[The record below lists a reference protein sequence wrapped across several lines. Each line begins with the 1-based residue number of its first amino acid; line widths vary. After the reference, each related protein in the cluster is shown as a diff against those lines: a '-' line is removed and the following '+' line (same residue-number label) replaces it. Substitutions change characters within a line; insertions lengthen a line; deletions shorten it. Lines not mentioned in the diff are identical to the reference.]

1 MWVCDEEGKVI
12 QVTVPLEEMHRIH
25 LRFMFRH
32 RSSQESK
39 DKSEKNFAMAFVRL
53 MKEDGTVLQDGLHD
67 LIVFKGDSKRMED
80 VNSYLSLPSTRYHH
94 SDAHKGAGLNRSASS
109 VSGGGGLSVSSRDSF
124 TISTLVCS
132 TKLTQ
137 NGTCKLLVWTC
148 GKEQAE
154 FEDSLRRLFES
165 INNLMRTDYT
175 TTLLL
180 RVAALK
186 YLPTVLHDVEKVF
199 DAKLLSKLLHDF
211 YSCIP
216 PEKLQKQKVSSMTEI
231 VSSQLFQKQECRD
244 VLLPMM
250 LRELSGALASMADGP
265 HDERRNSLELLNNIL
280 EVLSRKNAVKTFKH
294 IQDIVESLLRII
306 NRTVITMGREHA
318 LIVSTYHYP
327 FLPRYKVPTQ
337 SGRNRKQWN

>member
-148 GKEQAE
+148 PQI
-154 FEDSLRRLFES
+154 SLPRLFES
-165 INNLMRTDYT
+165 INNLMKTDYT

-280 EVLSRKNAVKTFKH
+280 EVLSRKNAGETFKH
-294 IQDIVESLLRII
+294 IQDIVVSLLRII

-318 LIVSTYHYP
+318 LIVMCCHP
-327 FLPRYKVPTQ
+327 GF
-337 SGRNRKQWN
+337 

>member
-1 MWVCDEEGKVI
+1 A
-12 QVTVPLEEMHRIH
+12 VPLEEMHRIH

-67 LIVFKGDSKRMED
+67 LVVFKGDSKRMED
-80 VNSYLSLPSTRYHH
+80 VNSYLSLPSTRNHH
-94 SDAHKGAGLNRSASS
+94 SDQPKGVGLNRSSS
-109 VSGGGGLSVSSRDSF
+109 MSVGGGLSVSSRDSF

-137 NGTCKLLVWTC
+137 NVGLLGLLKWRT
-148 GKEQAE
+148 KPE
-154 FEDSLRRLFES
+154 LFES
-165 INNLMRTDYT
+165 INNLMKTDYT

-199 DAKLLSKLLHDF
+199 DAKLLSQLLHDF

-216 PEKLQKQKVSSMTEI
+216 PEKLQKQKVASMTEI
-231 VSSQLFQKQECRD
+231 VSSQLFQKKECRD

-250 LRELSGALASMADGP
+250 LRELGKALASMADGP

-280 EVLSRKNAVKTFKH
+280 EVLSRNNVGETFQH
-294 IQDIVESLLRII
+294 IQDIVVSLLRII

-318 LIVSTYHYP
+318 LIVSTSL
-327 FLPRYKVPTQ
+327 FFFDILPNPVF
-337 SGRNRKQWN
+337 

>member
-1 MWVCDEEGKVI
+1 VCVC
-12 QVTVPLEEMHRIH
+12 VAVPLEEMHRIH

-67 LIVFKGDSKRMED
+67 LVVFKGDSKRMED
-80 VNSYLSLPSTRYHH
+80 VSCYLSLPSSRNHH
-94 SDAHKGAGLNRSASS
+94 GDQHKGATVSRSSSS
-109 VSGGGGLSVSSRDSF
+109 VSGSGGGLSVSSRDSF
-124 TISTLVCS
+124 SISTLVCS

-137 NGTCKLLVWTC
+137 NVGLLGLLKLYE

-154 FEDSLRRLFES
+154 FEESLRSLFES

-199 DAKLLSKLLHDF
+199 DAKLLSQLLHDF
-211 YSCIP
+211 YACIP
-216 PEKLQKQKVSSMTEI
+216 PEKLQKQKVASMTEI

-280 EVLSRKNAVKTFKH
+280 EVLSRDNGETFQH
-294 IQDIVESLLRII
+294 IQDIVVSLLRII
-306 NRTVITMGREHA
+306 NRTVITMGQEHA
-318 LIVSTYHYP
+318 LIVSTYN
-327 FLPRYKVPTQ
+327 LMLN
-337 SGRNRKQWN
+337 SI

>member
-1 MWVCDEEGKVI
+1 
-12 QVTVPLEEMHRIH
+12 THPSP
-25 LRFMFRH
+25 
-32 RSSQESK
+32 SSPAK

-67 LIVFKGDSKRMED
+67 LVVFKGDSKRMED
-80 VNSYLSLPSTRYHH
+80 VSSYLSLPSTRHH
-94 SDAHKGAGLNRSASS
+94 HGDPHKGATVSRSSS
-109 VSGGGGLSVSSRDSF
+109 SLSGSGGSLSVSSRDSF
-124 TISTLVCS
+124 SISTLVCS

-137 NGTCKLLVWTC
+137 NVGLLGLLKLYE
-148 GKEQAE
+148 GKEQGE
-154 FEDSLRRLFES
+154 FEESLRSLFES

-199 DAKLLSKLLHDF
+199 DAKLLSQLLHDF

-216 PEKLQKQKVSSMTEI
+216 PEKLQKQKVASMTEI
-231 VSSQLFQKQECRD
+231 VSSQLFQRQECRD

-280 EVLSRKNAVKTFKH
+280 EVLSRDNGETFQH
-294 IQDIVESLLRII
+294 IQDIVVSLLRII

-318 LIVSTYHYP
+318 LIVSICSFSLRSP
-327 FLPRYKVPTQ
+327 LPSNLYVFRNKPTVE
-337 SGRNRKQWN
+337 